1 MQNVPQDMKPKPK
14 STLHKLGANQKETAV
29 KAVKHDANF
38 KQSRDVREDRS
49 QRQMKTSSPAGGRQ
63 GK

>member
-1 MQNVPQDMKPKPK
+1 MKPN
-14 STLHKLGANQKETAV
+14 STPPPHKLGANQKEAAV
-29 KAVKHDANF
+29 KTVKRDANF

-49 QRQMKTSSPAGGRQ
+49 QRQAKTAGPARGQQ